1 VIACLD
7 AGRPTGRPAE
17 HAINGCISDGRSS
30 PLRWISE
37 AVKERRTNR
46 GFFFIG
52 CRFNDQML
60 RTYARQITKR
70 SNAPCLAVLDAA
82 ALTNNERRF
91 FAASP
96 ITLIDVPTGEAA
108 ARLVG

>member
-1 VIACLD
+1 MPVGPPE
-7 AGRPTGRPAE
+7 GRPSTPSTAASATEGVP
-17 HAINGCISDGRSS
+17 

-46 GFFFIG
+46 GFFIIG

-70 SNAPCLAVLDAA
+70 SNAPRLAVLDAA

-91 FAASP
+91 FVPIRRRPSAA
-96 ITLIDVPTGEAA
+96 IC
-108 ARLVG
+108 